1 MASMTALSG
10 IQKFS
15 IRLLSVTCL
24 LSLDAALAA
33 PKPSDSTNSL
43 GMRMIEIAPGTF
55 EMGAETLVFNLGE
68 KTPESKDAPFWDE
81 TPRHRV
87 TLSKA
92 FRISEEKVTIE
103 EFRQFRPRYQPT
115 GYFDSYVTGVNWYD
129 AVEFCQWL
137 SRKEGKVYRLPT
149 EAEWEYVCRAG
160 TTNLFWSGARPPHG
174 EDINPWGL
182 KRMESGPPEWCYD
195 WHGEYLPQA
204 QTDPVGYDSGWGK
217 VVRGGAVRAVQN
229 KNPDGSTTLGPDLA
243 PVWYRCA
250 NRCSLMPD
258 TPRFERNH
266 LCHFV
271 GFRVVEGELPNTAP
285 IKSCPELPLQG
296 VKQKPADWADAPPA
310 EKPYFKA
317 RVLIS
322 SPPDFTTAEQCAA
335 VGFSRAVQG
344 KVHSGGITYCPNG
357 DLLAISFSSSLGK
370 SESAPNTCMVVTRLR
385 RGAEQWDLPEL
396 FYKLSGLNDQ
406 SGLLWNDNGKIWFFG
421 GGRDLG
427 QVPFRFTTST
437 NSGNTWSELH
447 PAVVAGEPGPFVA
460 QPITSA
466 FRGPDGAIYVA
477 TDAKGAHSL
486 LWVSKDEG
494 KTWFDTGGRTAGRHT
509 TFVLLPDGRILGMGG
524 KDSNIESYMPKCYSS
539 DFGKTWGTAEK
550 TPFAALGS
558 NQRPKLLRL
567 ASGRLFF
574 AGDFQ
579 NIRLVTSP
587 PPSAIKERGSYVAL
601 SDDEGK
607 TWRIKKLSMAT
618 PHADWTGV
626 VPKGG
631 KPQHGFG
638 TLGYCDAVQTPD
650 GLIHLMTS
658 KGKPSMHF
666 AMNEAWILSDEKGE
680 AGLSIPA
687 TRSKVSNEE
696 EKWPNGQTRVAW
708 GWFKTGNGGV
718 FLQGQETWFY
728 ADGTRQYSVT
738 REDGIKLGLEEY
750 FRPDGSRQWSR
761 EYKKDGAMVW
771 TSFWPNRAKKSESH
785 WQGALAQGL
794 TIDWTDEGRIVGKIK
809 FKNGRDSSGTAAN
822 LNDD

>member
-1 MASMTALSG
+1 MTQSFG
-10 IQKFS
+10 IQKPFVLFALFLFLCS
-15 IRLLSVTCL
+15 S
-24 LSLDAALAA
+24 SLVLAT
-33 PKPSDSTNSL
+33 PKSSDTTNSL
-43 GMRMIEIAPGTF
+43 GMKMVSIAPGKF
-55 EMGAETLVFNLGE
+55 EMGAETSVFNLGE

-81 TPRHRV
+81 TPRHQV
-87 TLSKA
+87 TVSRP
-92 FRISEEKVTIE
+92 FRISEEKVTVE
-103 EFRQFRPRYQPT
+103 QFRQFQPAYQPT
-115 GYFDSYVTGVNWYD
+115 GFFDSYVTGVSWYD
-129 AVEFCQWL
+129 AMEFCKWL
-137 SRKEGKVYRLPT
+137 SKKEGKVYRLPT

-160 TTNLFWSGARPPHG
+160 TTNLFWSGPRPPGG
-174 EDINPWGL
+174 EDVNPWGL

-195 WHGEYLPQA
+195 WHGEYAPEP
-204 QTDPVGYDSGWGK
+204 QTDPMGYDAGWGK
-217 VVRGGAVRAVQN
+217 VVRGGSVRAVQN
-229 KNPDGSTTLGPDLA
+229 KNPDGSTTLGPDLG

-258 TPRFERNH
+258 TPKFEPGH

-271 GFRVVEGELPNTAP
+271 GFRIVEGELPNTQP
-285 IKSCPELPLQG
+285 LKFRPELPLQG
-296 VKQKPADWADAPPA
+296 LKQKPANWSDAPA
-310 EKPYFKA
+310 ADKPYFKA

-322 SPPDFTTAEQCAA
+322 SPPDFTTAEQSAA
-335 VGFSRAVQG
+335 VGLSRAVQG
-344 KVHSGGITYCPNG
+344 KVHSGGITFCPNG
-357 DLLAISFSSSLGK
+357 DLLAISFSSTPGK

-427 QVPFRFTTST
+427 QIPFRFTTST
-437 NSGNTWSELH
+437 NSGATWSELD
-447 PAVVAGEPGPFVA
+447 PAVVVGEPGPFVA

-466 FRGPDGAIYVA
+466 FRGPDGTIYVA

-486 LWVSKDEG
+486 LWASKDEG

-509 TFVLLPDGRILGMGG
+509 TFVLLRDGRTLGMGG
-524 KDSNIESYMPKCYSS
+524 KDSNIEGYMPRCYSS
-539 DFGKTWGTAEK
+539 DFGKTWSTAEK

-558 NQRPKLLRL
+558 NQRPKILRL

-579 NIRLVTSP
+579 NIRMISSP
-587 PPSAIKERGSYVAL
+587 PPEAIKERGSYVAL

-607 TWRIKKLSMAT
+607 TWKIKKLAMAT
-618 PHADWTGV
+618 PHARWTGV

-650 GLIHLMTS
+650 GLVHLMAS

-680 AGLSIPA
+680 AGQVTSAQDQKLNHEQE
-687 TRSKVSNEE
+687 T
-696 EKWPNGQTRVAW
+696 WPDGKTRVDW
-708 GWFKTGNGGV
+708 SWFKASNGTDV
-718 FLQGQETWFY
+718 LQGTETWFY
-728 ADGTRQYSVT
+728 EDGSKQYTVN
-738 REDGIKLGLEEY
+738 REDGVKLGLEEY

-761 EYKKDGAMVW
+761 EYKKGVSMVW
-771 TSFWPNRAKKSESH
+771 TSYWPNGAKKSESH
-785 WQGALAQGL
+785 WQGALAQG
-794 TIDWTDEGRIVGKIK
+794 TTTVWAEDGKVAEKIT
-809 FKNGRDSSGTAAN
+809 FKNGRDTSIDPASLG
-822 LNDD
+822 DD